1 MKFDIQHA
9 AAAQTVRST
18 SSSQDTVSGDLS
30 AGNSAASGLVA
41 SLQHSQVVSDA
52 VEALRLEVFGP
63 SADDALS
70 RIGTATSSTSQALG
84 HYESGDQEM
93 AQQSSSNSSGA
104 DVVDIPG
111 VR

>member
-18 SSSQDTVSGDLS
+18 SSTQDTVSAELA
-30 AGNSAASGLVA
+30 AGNSAASELAG

-52 VEALRLEVFGP
+52 VESLRLEVFDP

-84 HYESGDQEM
+84 HYEFGDQEM
-93 AQQSSSNSSGA
+93 GQNSSSSNSGA
-104 DVVDIPG
+104 EVDDIPG